1 MGVVIPEVV
10 RWPGTPTGGEGVCC
24 LYDATLPGSVT
35 GTEDGRPVAP
45 LMGDFTDYDGGFIYV
60 EIGPASFFL
69 AYPDY
74 GVMYLFVP
82 KGPQETEMR
91 VLWLVKNDAKEGRDY
106 DRARLTWMW
115 DVTNLADKRIVRNN
129 QRGVNTRFYWP
140 GPFGPMEQQA
150 SSFVEWYLKQIR

>member
-82 KGPQETEMR
+82 KEPQET
-91 VLWLVKNDAKEGRDY
+91 AH
-106 DRARLTWMW
+106 A
-115 DVTNLADKRIVRNN
+115 
-129 QRGVNTRFYWP
+129 
-140 GPFGPMEQQA
+140 
-150 SSFVEWYLKQIR
+150 